1 MLVRTKLYLSWA
13 GGPVL
18 IMRTEVRK
26 GAQHI
31 RGAYC
36 ICRYK
41 LNYNTIVALMIPRT
55 IAVFV
60 MYNTFDRIY
69 ISCTTCI
76 PNINARS
83 CLLKSS
89 LGSSLK

>member
-1 MLVRTKLYLSWA
+1 MLVRRKLYLSWA

-31 RGAYC
+31 RYAYC
-36 ICRYK
+36 ICRFK
-41 LNYNTIVALMIPRT
+41 SNYNTIASLTIPRT

-60 MYNTFDRIY
+60 MYNTLDRIY
-69 ISCTTCI
+69 IYCI

-83 CLLKSS
+83 PY
-89 LGSSLK
+89 